1 MGFLLCQQQK
11 NVYSSKPLTPIVLFF
26 YENIVDN
33 RKICEVQYTILNK
46 FMIEDNDTLR
56 KKVLNYLRE
65 NILSGAMS
73 PDERLIET
81 RIAKEMGI
89 SRTPVREALHS
100 LEQER
105 LVKAIPRV
113 GYVVTRMQKEEVE
126 EICEI
131 RVAIEGLAIK
141 RAIERAQ
148 KKLTTDLKKNILKQ
162 QGALSKG
169 NLRAYVE
176 LDAQFHEV
184 SAVLSGSGRLLDMSQ
199 MLRRHMLRFRIQAIY
214 IIETA
219 LKSHKGHERI
229 LDAVEKGDAKTAVA
243 FLEQH
248 LKSAKDDILHYGLVK
263 PMKRV
268 SHEGGF

>member
-1 MGFLLCQQQK
+1 
-11 NVYSSKPLTPIVLFF
+11 
-26 YENIVDN
+26 
-33 RKICEVQYTILNK
+33 LNK
-46 FMIEDNDTLR
+46 FIIEDNDTLR

-65 NILSGAMS
+65 KILSGAMG

-81 RIAKEMGI
+81 RIAREIGV
-89 SRTPVREALHS
+89 SRTPIREALHS
-100 LEQER
+100 LEQEK

-131 RVAIEGLAIK
+131 RVAIEGLAIQ

-148 KKLTTDLKKNILKQ
+148 KQLAKDLRKNILKQ
-162 QGALSKG
+162 RNEISKG

-184 SAVLSGSGRLLDMSQ
+184 SAVLSGSSRLIDMTQ
-199 MLRRHMLRFRIQAIY
+199 MLRRHMLRFRIQALY

-219 LKSHKGHERI
+219 LKSLKGHERI
-229 LDAVEKGDAKTAVA
+229 LDAVEKGDPRAAVA
-243 FLEQH
+243 VLEEH
-248 LKSAKDDILHYGLVK
+248 LKSAKDDVLHYSLIK
-263 PMKRV
+263 PTTLLTKD
-268 SHEGGF
+268 SA

>member
-1 MGFLLCQQQK
+1 LLK
-11 NVYSSKPLTPIVLFF
+11 YLTAILLLYIEKIF
-26 YENIVDN
+26 VDN
-33 RKICEVQYTILNK
+33 TKKVEVQYTILKK
-46 FMIEDNDTLR
+46 FVIEDNDTLR

-65 NILSGAMS
+65 KILSGIMN

-81 RIAKEMGI
+81 RIAKEIGV
-89 SRTPVREALHS
+89 SRTPVREALHG

-148 KKLTTDLKKNILKQ
+148 KQLVKDLRKNILRQ
-162 QGALSKG
+162 RNELSKG

-184 SAVLSGSGRLLDMSQ
+184 SAVLSGSSRLIDMTQ
-199 MLRRHMLRFRIQAIY
+199 MLRRHMLRFRIQSLY

-219 LKSHKGHERI
+219 LKSLKGHERI
-229 LDAVEKGDAKTAVA
+229 LDAVEKGDPKSAIL

-248 LKSAKDDILHYGLVK
+248 LKSAKDDVLHYGLMQPV
-263 PMKRV
+263 
-268 SHEGGF
+268 

>member
-1 MGFLLCQQQK
+1 
-11 NVYSSKPLTPIVLFF
+11 
-26 YENIVDN
+26 
-33 RKICEVQYTILNK
+33 LNK
-46 FMIEDNDTLR
+46 LIVENNDTLR

-65 NILSGAMS
+65 KILSGAMS

-81 RIAKEMGI
+81 RIAKEIGV
-89 SRTPVREALHS
+89 SRTPIREALHN

-131 RVAIEGLAIK
+131 RVAIEGLAIR

-148 KKLTTDLKKNILKQ
+148 KELAKDLRKNILRQ
-162 QGALSKG
+162 RNEIAKG

-184 SAVLSGSGRLLDMSQ
+184 SAVLSGSSRLLDMTQ
-199 MLRRHMLRFRIQAIY
+199 MLRRNMLRFRMQALY

-219 LKSHKGHERI
+219 LKSLKGHERI
-229 LDAVEKGDAKTAVA
+229 LEAVEKGDPRAAVA
-243 FLEQH
+243 LLEQH
-248 LKSAKDDILHYGLVK
+248 LQSAKDDVLHYGFAKQTKKVLAENSSCV
-263 PMKRV
+263 
-268 SHEGGF
+268 

>member
-1 MGFLLCQQQK
+1 MKQ
-11 NVYSSKPLTPIVLFF
+11 LTPIFLLFIEKIF
-26 YENIVDN
+26 VDN
-33 RKICEVQYTILNK
+33 RKIVEVQYTILNK
-46 FMIEDNDTLR
+46 FIIEDNDTLR

-65 NILSGAMS
+65 KILSGAMG
-73 PDERLIET
+73 PDERLIEM
-81 RIAKEMGI
+81 RIAREIGV

-131 RVAIEGLAIK
+131 RVAIEGLAIR

-148 KKLTTDLKKNILKQ
+148 KQLAKDLRKNILRQ
-162 QGALSKG
+162 RSEISKG

-184 SAVLSGSGRLLDMSQ
+184 SAVLSGSSRLLDMAQ
-199 MLRRHMLRFRIQAIY
+199 MLRRHMLRFRIQALY

-219 LKSHKGHERI
+219 LKSLKGHERI
-229 LDAVEKGDAKTAVA
+229 LEAVENGDPKNAIAV
-243 FLEQH
+243 LEQH
-248 LKSAKDDILHYGLVK
+248 LKSAKDDILHYGLEK
-263 PMKRV
+263 PAKKV
-268 SHEGGF
+268 SEESSFCV

>member
-1 MGFLLCQQQK
+1 L
-11 NVYSSKPLTPIVLFF
+11 SKFI
-26 YENIVDN
+26 
-33 RKICEVQYTILNK
+33 
-46 FMIEDNDTLR
+46 IEDSDTLR
-56 KKVLNYLRE
+56 KKVLDYLRE
-65 NILSGAMS
+65 KILSGTMS

-81 RIAKEMGI
+81 KIAREIGV

-131 RVAIEGLAIK
+131 RVAIEGLAIR
-141 RAIERAQ
+141 RAIEREQ
-148 KKLTTDLKKNILKQ
+148 KKLSKDMRKNILRQ
-162 QGALSKG
+162 RSEISKG

-184 SAVLSGSGRLLDMSQ
+184 SATLSGSSRLLDMTQ
-199 MLRRHMLRFRIQAIY
+199 MLRRHMLRFRIQALY

-219 LKSHKGHERI
+219 LKSLKGHERI
-229 LDAVEKGDAKTAVA
+229 LEAVEKGDPKAAVA
-243 FLEQH
+243 VLEQH
-248 LKSAKDDILHYGLVK
+248 LKSAKDDVLRYGLIK
-263 PMKRV
+263 PTKKLLV
-268 SHEGGF
+268 EGGSRA

>member
-1 MGFLLCQQQK
+1 M
-11 NVYSSKPLTPIVLFF
+11 
-26 YENIVDN
+26 
-33 RKICEVQYTILNK
+33 NK
-46 FMIEDNDTLR
+46 FIIEDNDTLR

-65 NILSGAMS
+65 KILSGAMG

-81 RIAKEMGI
+81 RIAREIGV
-89 SRTPVREALHS
+89 SRTPIREALHS
-100 LEQER
+100 LEQEK

-131 RVAIEGLAIK
+131 RVAIEGLAIQ

-148 KKLTTDLKKNILKQ
+148 KQLAKDLRKNIRKQ
-162 QGALSKG
+162 RNEISKG

-184 SAVLSGSGRLLDMSQ
+184 SAVLSGSSRLIDMTQ
-199 MLRRHMLRFRIQAIY
+199 MLRRHMLRFRIQALY

-219 LKSHKGHERI
+219 LKSLEGHERI
-229 LDAVEKGDAKTAVA
+229 LDAVEKGDPRAAVA
-243 FLEQH
+243 VLEEH
-248 LKSAKDDILHYGLVK
+248 LKSAKDDVLHYSLIK
-263 PMKRV
+263 PTTLLTKD
-268 SHEGGF
+268 SA

>member
-1 MGFLLCQQQK
+1 M
-11 NVYSSKPLTPIVLFF
+11 
-26 YENIVDN
+26 
-33 RKICEVQYTILNK
+33 NK
-46 FMIEDNDTLR
+46 LIIEDNDTLR

-65 NILSGAMS
+65 KILSGAIG

-81 RIAKEMGI
+81 RIAQEIGV
-89 SRTPVREALHS
+89 SRTPVREALHN

-131 RVAIEGLAIK
+131 RVAIEGLAIR

-148 KKLTTDLKKNILKQ
+148 NKLTRDLRKNILKQ
-162 QGALSKG
+162 RTEISKG
-169 NLRAYVE
+169 NLRGYVE
-176 LDAQFHEV
+176 LDAQFHEA
-184 SAVLSGSGRLLDMSQ
+184 SALLSGSSRLLDMAQ
-199 MLRRHMLRFRIQAIY
+199 MLRRHMLRFRIQALY

-219 LKSHKGHERI
+219 LKSLKGHERI
-229 LDAVEKGDAKTAVA
+229 LDAVEKGDPRAAVA
-243 FLEQH
+243 VLEQH

-263 PMKRV
+263 PMKEV
-268 SHEGGF
+268 SHQGGSRV

>member
-1 MGFLLCQQQK
+1 
-11 NVYSSKPLTPIVLFF
+11 
-26 YENIVDN
+26 
-33 RKICEVQYTILNK
+33 LNT
-46 FMIEDNDTLR
+46 FVIEDSDTLR
-56 KKVLNYLRE
+56 KKILSYLRE
-65 NILSGAMS
+65 KILGGAMS

-81 RIAKEMGI
+81 RIAKEIGV

-113 GYVVTRMQKEEVE
+113 GYVVTRMQQEEVE

-131 RVAIEGLAIK
+131 RIAIEGLAIK

-148 KKLTTDLKKNILKQ
+148 EQLAKDLRKNILRQ
-162 QGALSKG
+162 RNELSKG

-184 SAVLSGSGRLLDMSQ
+184 SAALSGSSRLLEMAL
-199 MLRRHMLRFRIQAIY
+199 MLRRHMLRFRIQALY

-219 LKSHKGHERI
+219 LKSLKGHERI
-229 LDAVEKGDAKTAVA
+229 LEAVEKGDPKTAIAV
-243 FLEQH
+243 LEQH
-248 LKSAKDDILHYGLVK
+248 LKSAKNDVLQYGLVK
-263 PMKRV
+263 PTRKNLRQEQPQSIIRADCDCCRGSFPGCTENSMKQERA
-268 SHEGGF
+268 

>member
-1 MGFLLCQQQK
+1 M
-11 NVYSSKPLTPIVLFF
+11 
-26 YENIVDN
+26 
-33 RKICEVQYTILNK
+33 NK
-46 FMIEDNDTLR
+46 FIIEDNDTLR

-65 NILSGAMS
+65 KILSGAMS

-81 RIAKEMGI
+81 RIAKEIGV

-131 RVAIEGLAIK
+131 RVAIEGLAIR

-148 KKLTTDLKKNILKQ
+148 KKLVKDLRKNILRQ
-162 QGALSKG
+162 RSELSKG

-184 SAVLSGSGRLLDMSQ
+184 SAVLSGSSRLIDMTQ
-199 MLRRHMLRFRIQAIY
+199 MLRRHMLRFRIQALY

-219 LKSHKGHERI
+219 LKSLKGHERI
-229 LDAVEKGDAKTAVA
+229 LEAVEKGDPKSAVV

-248 LKSAKDDILHYGLVK
+248 LKSAKDDILHHGLIK
-263 PMKRV
+263 PAKEV
-268 SHEGGF
+268 FALKDGSGFDKNVCDIVRGKNSGRAERR

>member
-1 MGFLLCQQQK
+1 L
-11 NVYSSKPLTPIVLFF
+11 SKFI
-26 YENIVDN
+26 
-33 RKICEVQYTILNK
+33 
-46 FMIEDNDTLR
+46 IEDSDTLR
-56 KKVLNYLRE
+56 KKVLDYLRE
-65 NILSGAMS
+65 KILSGAMC

-81 RIAKEMGI
+81 KIAREIGV

-131 RVAIEGLAIK
+131 RIAIEGLAIK
-141 RAIERAQ
+141 RAIEREQ
-148 KKLTTDLKKNILKQ
+148 KKLANDLRKNILRQ
-162 QGALSKG
+162 RSEISKG

-184 SAVLSGSGRLLDMSQ
+184 SATLSGSSRLLDMTQ
-199 MLRRHMLRFRIQAIY
+199 MLRRHMLRFRIQALY

-219 LKSHKGHERI
+219 LKSLKGHERI
-229 LDAVEKGDAKTAVA
+229 LEAVEKGDPKTAVA
-243 FLEQH
+243 FLEEH
-248 LKSAKDDILHYGLVK
+248 LKSAKDDVLRYGLIK
-263 PMKRV
+263 PTKKLLV
-268 SHEGGF
+268 EGGSRV

>member
-1 MGFLLCQQQK
+1 MIHIEKIF
-11 NVYSSKPLTPIVLFF
+11 
-26 YENIVDN
+26 VDN
-33 RKICEVQYTILNK
+33 RKKVEVQYTILNK
-46 FMIEDNDTLR
+46 FVIEDNDTLR

-65 NILSGAMS
+65 KILSGAMS

-81 RIAKEMGI
+81 RIAKEIGV

-131 RVAIEGLAIK
+131 RVAIEGLAIR

-148 KKLTTDLKKNILKQ
+148 KELVKDLRKNILRQ
-162 QGALSKG
+162 RSELSKG

-184 SAVLSGSGRLLDMSQ
+184 SAVLSGSSRLIDMTQ
-199 MLRRHMLRFRIQAIY
+199 MLRRHMLRFRIQSLY

-219 LKSHKGHERI
+219 LKSLKGHERI
-229 LDAVEKGDAKTAVA
+229 LDAVEKGDPKSAVV

-248 LKSAKDDILHYGLVK
+248 LKSAKDDVLHYGLTK
-263 PMKRV
+263 PA
-268 SHEGGF
+268 

>member
-1 MGFLLCQQQK
+1 MNKL
-11 NVYSSKPLTPIVLFF
+11 IV
-26 YENIVDN
+26 E
-33 RKICEVQYTILNK
+33 E
-46 FMIEDNDTLR
+46 NDTLR

-65 NILSGAMS
+65 KILSGAMS

-81 RIAKEMGI
+81 RIAKEIGV
-89 SRTPVREALHS
+89 SRTPIREALHN

-131 RVAIEGLAIK
+131 RVAIEGLAIR

-148 KKLTTDLKKNILKQ
+148 KQLAKDLKKNILRQ
-162 QGALSKG
+162 RSELSKG

-176 LDAQFHEV
+176 LDAQFHEM
-184 SAVLSGSGRLLDMSQ
+184 SAVLSGSSRLLDMTQ
-199 MLRRHMLRFRIQAIY
+199 MLRRHMLRFRIQALY

-219 LKSHKGHERI
+219 LKSLKGHERI
-229 LDAVEKGDAKTAVA
+229 LEAVEKGDPRAAIAV
-243 FLEQH
+243 LEQH
-248 LKSAKDDILHYGLVK
+248 LKSAKDDVLHYGLVK
-263 PMKRV
+263 PMGK
-268 SHEGGF
+268 SIA

>member
-1 MGFLLCQQQK
+1 
-11 NVYSSKPLTPIVLFF
+11 
-26 YENIVDN
+26 
-33 RKICEVQYTILNK
+33 LNS
-46 FMIEDNDTLR
+46 FVIEDNDALR
-56 KKVLNYLRE
+56 KKVFNYLRE
-65 NILSGAMS
+65 KILSGAMS

-81 RIAKEMGI
+81 RIAKEIGV

-113 GYVVTRMQKEEVE
+113 GYVVTRMQQEEVE

-131 RVAIEGLAIK
+131 RIAIEGLAIK

-148 KKLTTDLKKNILKQ
+148 KQLVKDLRKNILRQ
-162 QGALSKG
+162 RSELSKG

-184 SAVLSGSGRLLDMSQ
+184 SAVLSGGSRLIDMTQ
-199 MLRRHMLRFRIQAIY
+199 MLRRHMLRFRTQALY

-219 LKSHKGHERI
+219 LKSLQGHERI
-229 LDAVEKGDAKTAVA
+229 LEAVEKSDPKSAVA

-248 LKSAKDDILHYGLVK
+248 LKNAKDDVLRYGLIK
-263 PMKRV
+263 PAQK
-268 SHEGGF
+268 SIG

>member
-1 MGFLLCQQQK
+1 
-11 NVYSSKPLTPIVLFF
+11 
-26 YENIVDN
+26 
-33 RKICEVQYTILNK
+33 LNK
-46 FMIEDNDTLR
+46 FIIEDNDTLR

-65 NILSGAMS
+65 KILSGAMS

-81 RIAKEMGI
+81 RIAKEIGV
-89 SRTPVREALHS
+89 SRTPIREALHN

-105 LVKAIPRV
+105 LIKAIPRV

-131 RVAIEGLAIK
+131 RVAIEGLAIR

-148 KKLTTDLKKNILKQ
+148 KQLAKDLRKNILRQ
-162 QGALSKG
+162 RNEIAKG

-184 SAVLSGSGRLLDMSQ
+184 SAVLSGSSRLLDMTQ
-199 MLRRHMLRFRIQAIY
+199 MLRRNMLRFRMQALY

-219 LKSHKGHERI
+219 LKSLQGHERI
-229 LDAVEKGDAKTAVA
+229 LKAVEKGDPGAAVA
-243 FLEQH
+243 LLEQH
-248 LKSAKDDILHYGLVK
+248 LKSAKDDVLHYGFAKQTKKVLIENSSCV
-263 PMKRV
+263 
-268 SHEGGF
+268 

>member
-1 MGFLLCQQQK
+1 MNTF
-11 NVYSSKPLTPIVLFF
+11 V
-26 YENIVDN
+26 
-33 RKICEVQYTILNK
+33 
-46 FMIEDNDTLR
+46 IEDNDTLR

-65 NILSGAMS
+65 KILSGAMS

-81 RIAKEMGI
+81 RIAKEIGV
-89 SRTPVREALHS
+89 SRTPIREALHS

-113 GYVVTRMQKEEVE
+113 GYVVTRMQQEEVE

-148 KKLTTDLKKNILKQ
+148 KKLAKDLRKNILRQ
-162 QGALSKG
+162 RSEISKG

-184 SAVLSGSGRLLDMSQ
+184 SAVLSGSSRLLDMTQ
-199 MLRRHMLRFRIQAIY
+199 MLRRHMLRFRIQALY

-219 LKSHKGHERI
+219 LKSLKGHERI
-229 LDAVEKGDAKTAVA
+229 LEAVEKGDPKTAVVV
-243 FLEQH
+243 LEQH
-248 LKSAKDDILHYGLVK
+248 LNSAKDDILHYGLVRQTRK
-263 PMKRV
+263 V
-268 SHEGGF
+268 LVEGGSWI

>member
-1 MGFLLCQQQK
+1 
-11 NVYSSKPLTPIVLFF
+11 
-26 YENIVDN
+26 
-33 RKICEVQYTILNK
+33 LNS
-46 FMIEDNDTLR
+46 FVIEDNDTLR

-65 NILSGAMS
+65 KILSGALN
-73 PDERLIET
+73 PDDRLIET
-81 RIAKEMGI
+81 RIAKEIGV

-148 KKLTTDLKKNILKQ
+148 KQLVKDMRKNILRQ
-162 QGALSKG
+162 RSELSKG

-184 SAVLSGSGRLLDMSQ
+184 SAVLSGSSRLIDMTQ
-199 MLRRHMLRFRIQAIY
+199 MLRRHMLRFRIQSLY

-219 LKSHKGHERI
+219 LKSFKGHERI
-229 LDAVEKGDAKTAVA
+229 LDAVEKSDPKSAVT

-248 LKSAKDDILHYGLVK
+248 LKNAKDDVLHYGLIQ
-263 PMKRV
+263 PA
-268 SHEGGF
+268 

>member
-1 MGFLLCQQQK
+1 M
-11 NVYSSKPLTPIVLFF
+11 
-26 YENIVDN
+26 
-33 RKICEVQYTILNK
+33 NK
-46 FMIEDNDTLR
+46 FIIEDNDTLR

-65 NILSGAMS
+65 KILSGAMS

-81 RIAKEMGI
+81 RIAKEIGV
-89 SRTPVREALHS
+89 SRTPIREALHS

-131 RVAIEGLAIK
+131 RVAIEGLAIR

-148 KKLTTDLKKNILKQ
+148 KQLAKDLRKNILRQ
-162 QGALSKG
+162 RSEISKG

-184 SAVLSGSGRLLDMSQ
+184 SAVLSGSSRLLDMTQ
-199 MLRRHMLRFRIQAIY
+199 MLRRHMLRFRIQALY

-219 LKSHKGHERI
+219 LKSLKGHERI
-229 LDAVEKGDAKTAVA
+229 LEAVEKGDPKTAVA
-243 FLEQH
+243 LLEQH
-248 LKSAKDDILHYGLVK
+248 LKSAKDDVLHYGLIK
-263 PMKRV
+263 PTKKV
-268 SHEGGF
+268 FA

>member
-1 MGFLLCQQQK
+1 M
-11 NVYSSKPLTPIVLFF
+11 V
-26 YENIVDN
+26 
-33 RKICEVQYTILNK
+33 EVQYAILNK
-46 FMIEDNDTLR
+46 FIIEDSDTLR

-65 NILSGAMS
+65 KILSGLIN

-81 RIAKEMGI
+81 KIAKEIGV
-89 SRTPVREALHS
+89 SRTPIREALHS

-148 KKLTTDLKKNILKQ
+148 KQLTRDLRKNILKQ
-162 QGALSKG
+162 RNEISKG

-176 LDAQFHEV
+176 LDAQFHEM
-184 SAVLSGSGRLLDMSQ
+184 SAMLSGSSRLLDLTQ
-199 MLRRHMLRFRIQAIY
+199 MLRRHMLRFRIQSLY

-219 LKSHKGHERI
+219 SKSLKGHESI
-229 LDAVEKGDAKTAVA
+229 LAAVEKGDSKMAIVA
-243 FLEQH
+243 LEQH
-248 LKSAKDDILHYGLVK
+248 LKSAKNDILHYELAKQTKKLLVADG
-263 PMKRV
+263 PRV
-268 SHEGGF
+268 

>member
-1 MGFLLCQQQK
+1 M
-11 NVYSSKPLTPIVLFF
+11 
-26 YENIVDN
+26 
-33 RKICEVQYTILNK
+33 NK
-46 FMIEDNDTLR
+46 FIIEDSDTLR

-65 NILSGAMS
+65 KILSGAMG

-81 RIAKEMGI
+81 KIAKEIGV

-131 RVAIEGLAIK
+131 RVAIEGLAIR

-148 KKLTTDLKKNILKQ
+148 KKLATDLRKNILRQ
-162 QGALSKG
+162 RSELSKG

-184 SAVLSGSGRLLDMSQ
+184 SAILSGSSRLIDMTQ
-199 MLRRHMLRFRIQAIY
+199 MLRRHMLRFRMQSLY

-219 LKSHKGHERI
+219 LKSLKGHERI
-229 LDAVEKGDAKTAVA
+229 LEAVEKGDPKTAVA
-243 FLEQH
+243 CSGAAFKE
-248 LKSAKDDILHYGLVK
+248 
-263 PMKRV
+263 R
-268 SHEGGF
+268 EG

>member
-1 MGFLLCQQQK
+1 
-11 NVYSSKPLTPIVLFF
+11 
-26 YENIVDN
+26 
-33 RKICEVQYTILNK
+33 LNK
-46 FMIEDNDTLR
+46 LIVEDNDTLR

-65 NILSGAMS
+65 KILSGAMS

-81 RIAKEMGI
+81 RIAKEIGV
-89 SRTPVREALHS
+89 SRTPIREALHN

-131 RVAIEGLAIK
+131 RVAIEGLAIR

-148 KKLTTDLKKNILKQ
+148 KELAKDLRKNILRQ
-162 QGALSKG
+162 RNEIAKG

-184 SAVLSGSGRLLDMSQ
+184 SAVLSGSSRLLDMTQ
-199 MLRRHMLRFRIQAIY
+199 MLRRNMLRFRMQALY

-219 LKSHKGHERI
+219 LKSLKGHERI
-229 LDAVEKGDAKTAVA
+229 LEAVEKGDPRAAVA
-243 FLEQH
+243 LLEQH
-248 LKSAKDDILHYGLVK
+248 LQSAKDDVLHYGFAKQTKKVLAENSSCV
-263 PMKRV
+263 
-268 SHEGGF
+268 

>member
-1 MGFLLCQQQK
+1 
-11 NVYSSKPLTPIVLFF
+11 
-26 YENIVDN
+26 
-33 RKICEVQYTILNK
+33 LNS
-46 FMIEDNDTLR
+46 FVIEDNDTLR

-65 NILSGAMS
+65 KILSGALS

-81 RIAKEMGI
+81 KIAKEIGV

-148 KKLTTDLKKNILKQ
+148 KQLVKDLRKNILRQ
-162 QGALSKG
+162 RRELSKG
-169 NLRAYVE
+169 NLRAYVD

-184 SAVLSGSGRLLDMSQ
+184 SAVLSGSSRLIDMTQ
-199 MLRRHMLRFRIQAIY
+199 MLRRHMLRFRIQSLY

-219 LKSHKGHERI
+219 LKSLKGHERI
-229 LDAVEKGDAKTAVA
+229 LDAVEKGNPKSAVV

-248 LKSAKDDILHYGLVK
+248 LKSAKDDVLHYGLIK
-263 PMKRV
+263 PA
-268 SHEGGF
+268 

>member
-1 MGFLLCQQQK
+1 L
-11 NVYSSKPLTPIVLFF
+11 SKFI
-26 YENIVDN
+26 
-33 RKICEVQYTILNK
+33 
-46 FMIEDNDTLR
+46 IEDSDTLR
-56 KKVLNYLRE
+56 KKVLDYLRE
-65 NILSGAMS
+65 KILSGAMC

-81 RIAKEMGI
+81 KIAREIGV

-131 RVAIEGLAIK
+131 RVAIEGLAIR
-141 RAIERAQ
+141 RAIEREQ
-148 KKLTTDLKKNILKQ
+148 KKLANDLRKNILRQ
-162 QGALSKG
+162 RSEISKG

-184 SAVLSGSGRLLDMSQ
+184 SAVLSGSSRLLEMAL
-199 MLRRHMLRFRIQAIY
+199 MLRRHMLRFRIQALY

-219 LKSHKGHERI
+219 LKSLKGHERI
-229 LDAVEKGDAKTAVA
+229 LEAVEKGDSMAAVA
-243 FLEQH
+243 VLEQH
-248 LKSAKDDILHYGLVK
+248 LKSAKDDILHYGLMK
-263 PMKRV
+263 PTKKVFIVGGSRV
-268 SHEGGF
+268 

>member
-1 MGFLLCQQQK
+1 M
-11 NVYSSKPLTPIVLFF
+11 
-26 YENIVDN
+26 
-33 RKICEVQYTILNK
+33 NK
-46 FMIEDNDTLR
+46 FIIEDNDTLR

-65 NILSGAMS
+65 KILSGAMG

-81 RIAKEMGI
+81 RIAREIGV
-89 SRTPVREALHS
+89 SRTPIREALHS
-100 LEQER
+100 LEQEK

-131 RVAIEGLAIK
+131 RVAIEGLAIQ

-148 KKLTTDLKKNILKQ
+148 KQLAKDLRKNILKQ
-162 QGALSKG
+162 RNEISKG

-184 SAVLSGSGRLLDMSQ
+184 SAVLSGSSRLIDMTQ
-199 MLRRHMLRFRIQAIY
+199 MLRRHMLRFRIQALY

-219 LKSHKGHERI
+219 LKSLEGHERI
-229 LDAVEKGDAKTAVA
+229 LDAVEKGDPRAAVA
-243 FLEQH
+243 VLEEH
-248 LKSAKDDILHYGLVK
+248 LKSAKDDVLHYSLIK
-263 PMKRV
+263 PTTLLTKD
-268 SHEGGF
+268 SA

>member
-1 MGFLLCQQQK
+1 
-11 NVYSSKPLTPIVLFF
+11 
-26 YENIVDN
+26 
-33 RKICEVQYTILNK
+33 LNK
-46 FMIEDNDTLR
+46 LIVEDNDTLR

-65 NILSGAMS
+65 KILSGAMS

-81 RIAKEMGI
+81 RIAKEIGV
-89 SRTPVREALHS
+89 SRTPIREALHN

-131 RVAIEGLAIK
+131 RVAIEGLAIR

-148 KKLTTDLKKNILKQ
+148 KELAKDLRKNILRQ
-162 QGALSKG
+162 RNEIAKG

-184 SAVLSGSGRLLDMSQ
+184 SAVLSGSSRLLDMTQ
-199 MLRRHMLRFRIQAIY
+199 MLRRNMLRFRMQALY

-219 LKSHKGHERI
+219 LKSLKGHERI
-229 LDAVEKGDAKTAVA
+229 LEAVEKGDPRAAIA
-243 FLEQH
+243 LLEQH
-248 LKSAKDDILHYGLVK
+248 LQSAKDDVLHYGFAKQTKKVLAENSSCV
-263 PMKRV
+263 
-268 SHEGGF
+268 